1 METTARIYQLRI
13 GLSGVTPPAGLRLFV
28 ASTITLGRLDEAIQ
42 KVMGWE
48 ESESYRF
55 QQYGQEVSGS
65 YRLDFTLVRPGDT
78 LAYEPDAGN
87 SWKHNIVLEDIV
99 TPDSVSPDLH

>member
-1 METTARIYQLRI
+1 MESPPRIYQLRI

-42 KVMGWE
+42 TVMGWE
-48 ESESYRF
+48 PTEGYRF
-55 QQYGQEVSGS
+55 LQYGHEVDG
-65 YRLDFTLVRPGDT
+65 YQRLDYMLNRPGDV

-87 SWKHNIVLEDIV
+87 SWKHNIVLEEIV
-99 TPDSVSPDLH
+99 TPESVAPDLH